1 MAHGTVNVRLRPV
14 KLAFLVNPKD
24 KDSLL
29 KAIEINTFLWGGM
42 YNPIIPTYEQLPE
55 NWEDLPSKDL
65 TPQSVV
71 LGYLDNFDP
80 DYVIPMGKCADY
92 SPDVSNRRKIDDVAE
107 ILEPVEEDGT
117 PKYGIGL
124 FEVLNHFI
132 HRELKFQRRDPLDIC
147 VPFFG
152 SKHRTFLA
160 SVFGIISENINTIF
174 WERYAAALDAKK
186 TDCSGS
192 NYVEILNAR
201 KLFLQCITHYNL
213 RPIRGPWSWEQC
225 IFLLDATNSLDIMD
239 YWNLRAI
246 GWDII
251 PIPKQFAQND
261 NTKQCALDFIEANHV
276 PHDLNPEI
284 YHHTAI
290 LKSRSISED
299 EHKNFIDAL
308 DVPKPDEPSKMSKVV
323 MYPSYPRMWNE
334 GVRRYDHVECCH
346 LEAGAVE
353 YDISPD
359 QDTIRFK
366 TLDPE
371 CIGRF
376 TGYSE
381 ARFANEIDLRLYDDK
396 EILAEVIP
404 EGGREL
410 TRVIG
415 GFGLLDW
422 RLSRNGLVYLSRRK
436 ESRVSLS
443 LPSAEAIVVKW
454 LETQGWAIELSS
466 AGRVA
471 KQMIRQLGGKS
482 GAGLLAQEGLIRL
495 FRKMNSGGVDLSELL
510 ERISSL
516 QKLLECADFQTVA
529 SEAEAFVN
537 SLEEIQLLHESNDT
551 NAIAD
556 MLPDRISILLELLKR
571 DAFQTANDEVKEFAK
586 YLRDIESELGGDGKS
601 MLEKSVR
608 DEIYKIANQAR
619 YYVDA
624 ETILQRL
631 IEANVLQLGLD
642 IQCPECTKH
651 SWYSMKR
658 ADYQLQCTDCLAE
671 FSFPPTPKDVKW
683 SYRTLGPFRLPKQA
697 DGAYTVLLTLR
708 FFSDFSLLSG
718 ATTPLMSFKAKR
730 NEIELEADLALFF
743 QASKFGASETERIF
757 VECKSFNSFNQND
770 ADKMEKLGNAFP
782 GAVLVFASLKD
793 VLSDEE
799 KTILRS
805 LVNRCREYWKND
817 RPVNPVMILT
827 GTELFAELDLSR
839 AWEDAG
845 GPRAA
850 YAKRIIPRDL
860 PELCDITQ
868 RVYLDMKPWHQ
879 WLDEKSGR
887 ITSVHPTTW
896 TRPNGEMVRSDN

>member
-1 MAHGTVNVRLRPV
+1 MAHGTVNVRLRPI
-14 KLAFLVNPKD
+14 KLAFLVNPND

-29 KAIEINTFLWGGM
+29 KAIEINTFLWGGI
-42 YNPIIPTYEQLPE
+42 YNPIIPTYEQLPS

-80 DYVIPMGKCADY
+80 DYVVPMGECSNY
-92 SPDVSNRRKIDDVAE
+92 SFDIGNRRKIDDVEE
-107 ILEPVEEDGT
+107 ILEPVKEYGT

-124 FEVLNHFI
+124 FEVLNYFKK
-132 HRELKFQRRDPLDIC
+132 RELKFQRRDPLDIC
-147 VPFFG
+147 VPCFG
-152 SKHRTFLA
+152 TRFHLFLA
-160 SVFGIISENINTIF
+160 SVFGIFSPEIDTIF
-174 WERYAAALDAKK
+174 WESFAEALEAKRI
-186 TDCSGS
+186 DCSHS
-192 NYVEILNAR
+192 NYSDFFNTR
-201 KLFLQCITHYNL
+201 KLLLGHITHYDL
-213 RPIRGPWSWEQC
+213 KAIRGRWSYEQC
-225 IFLLDATNSLDIMD
+225 IFLLDAANCLDIMD

-246 GWDII
+246 GWEVI
-251 PIPKQFAQND
+251 PIHKQFAQYD
-261 NTKQCALDFIEANHV
+261 NTKQRALDFIEANHV
-276 PHDLNPEI
+276 PHDSNPEI
-284 YHHTAI
+284 YHDTAI
-290 LKSRSISED
+290 LKSRFISED
-299 EHKNFIDAL
+299 EQVNFIDAL
-308 DVPKPDEPSKMSKVV
+308 DVPMPDEPSKRPKVV
-323 MYPSYPRMWNE
+323 IHRMYPRIWDE
-334 GVRRYDHVECCH
+334 WARHYDRVECCN
-346 LEAGAVE
+346 LEARTAE
-353 YDISPD
+353 HDISPD

-371 CIGRF
+371 CIRRF
-376 TGYSE
+376 TGHSE
-381 ARFANEIDLRLYDDK
+381 AQFANEIDLRLYDDI
-396 EILAEVIP
+396 ELLAEVIP

-422 RLSRNGLVYLSRRK
+422 RLSRNGLVYLSRHK

-443 LPSAEAIVVKW
+443 LPLAEAIVVKW
-454 LETQGWAIELSS
+454 LESQGWAIELSS

-495 FRKMNSGGVDLSELL
+495 FRKMNSGGVDLSEFL

-529 SEAEAFVN
+529 GEAEAFVN

-551 NAIAD
+551 NAIVD

-586 YLRDIESELGGDGKS
+586 YLRDIESELGVDGKS

-608 DEIYKIANQAR
+608 DEINKIANQAR
-619 YYVDA
+619 FYVDA

-658 ADYQLQCTDCLAE
+658 ADYELQCSECLAE

-708 FFSDFSLLSG
+708 FFSDFSLLGG

-730 NEIELEADLALFF
+730 NGTR
-743 QASKFGASETERIF
+743 SRP
-757 VECKSFNSFNQND
+757 C
-770 ADKMEKLGNAFP
+770 
-782 GAVLVFASLKD
+782 AVFS
-793 VLSDEE
+793 S
-799 KTILRS
+799 
-805 LVNRCREYWKND
+805 
-817 RPVNPVMILT
+817 
-827 GTELFAELDLSR
+827 
-839 AWEDAG
+839 
-845 GPRAA
+845 
-850 YAKRIIPRDL
+850 IPIW
-860 PELCDITQ
+860 C
-868 RVYLDMKPWHQ
+868 V
-879 WLDEKSGR
+879 
-887 ITSVHPTTW
+887 
-896 TRPNGEMVRSDN
+896 